1 MTKWNRMKNGNIRW
15 LSPGLGFPVICQLAC
30 STTDNICKRWG
41 QVLSWKK
48 KKKKKL
54 TVFMLFIGPVQ
65 KLKDCFAFP
74 PQVST
79 STLLKHYGINLTGKA
94 LFCSLSRWPH
104 SKGSQLLKKRFGMSF
119 KNPEEL
125 FPKATQG
132 KTPRESSGY
141 LEELRCS

>member
-1 MTKWNRMKNGNIRW
+1 MAISWPWFPCYLPACLQYNCQYMQEVR
-15 LSPGLGFPVICQLAC
+15 PGIKL
-30 STTDNICKRWG
+30 
-41 QVLSWKK
+41 KK
-48 KKKKKL
+48 LKFKKL

-65 KLKDCFAFP
+65 KLR
-74 PQVST
+74 
-79 STLLKHYGINLTGKA
+79 LLCIPLSLDLNIIEA
-94 LFCSLSRWPH
+94 LQDQLNRESSVLFSAH
-104 SKGSQLLKKRFGMSF
+104 SKGSQHLKKRF